1 MSIEIKDDEY
11 LVLLKYFK
19 GDIVYL
25 TVDKI
30 KELKKSEF
38 KGKQIKEIDKLIVKK
53 FNDIVKVR
61 TKKPEKY
68 AAIQWIYPQWN
79 EKEKE
84 QKMKDYFPED
94 YEEEEETEQ
103 SEEDVK
109 MSDQFIKP
117 ENGTFF
123 TFEEQ
128 IDILINFYKKY
139 DPKKTKEDIV
149 GIINRRRPKG
159 KPLGTR
165 IPSEPWKIL
174 CERYKEKYGVN
185 PLVISTE
192 VEEVED
198 GILFNGIIPQR
209 KAFIEWVNNF
219 YQELFRDLSSYNLT
233 KHEKE
238 QLNIYQ
244 YFVKKYLSIETPFR
258 GLLVYHGLGT
268 GKTATSVVTSE
279 GLSKTMPIFTFLPAS
294 LETNY
299 IKEVKRWGDSLFNVD
314 KNNWIFYPL
323 QEIKGDFQLRK
334 KLEKEYQINE
344 KKINQIFNST
354 KAKLKKRIEDGEE
367 YRSKERALIKKI
379 NANKKN
385 LHFIKSRKS

>member
-174 CERYKEKYGVN
+174 CERYKEKRVQK
-185 PLVISTE
+185 
-192 VEEVED
+192 
-198 GILFNGIIPQR
+198 II
-209 KAFIEWVNNF
+209 
-219 YQELFRDLSSYNLT
+219 
-233 KHEKE
+233 
-238 QLNIYQ
+238 
-244 YFVKKYLSIETPFR
+244 
-258 GLLVYHGLGT
+258 
-268 GKTATSVVTSE
+268 
-279 GLSKTMPIFTFLPAS
+279 
-294 LETNY
+294 
-299 IKEVKRWGDSLFNVD
+299 
-314 KNNWIFYPL
+314 
-323 QEIKGDFQLRK
+323 
-334 KLEKEYQINE
+334 
-344 KKINQIFNST
+344 
-354 KAKLKKRIEDGEE
+354 
-367 YRSKERALIKKI
+367 
-379 NANKKN
+379 
-385 LHFIKSRKS
+385 